1 MPREK
6 TLQVL
11 FNLTEWKKLK
21 KKLTN
26 NSVKDYVK
34 GCLGFRVFSI
44 IIFFGKQILFHLSSL
59 LLMGKMNFR
68 RCQIGGYK
76 YYLCRLLPM

>member
-44 IIFFGKQILFHLSSL
+44 IIFFGK
-59 LLMGKMNFR
+59 
-68 RCQIGGYK
+68 
-76 YYLCRLLPM
+76 